1 MTLPFK
7 PHLLALLCSAGLL
20 AAAGTLYVKSR
31 EPQTVPEPPAVAQ
44 TAQAT
49 AAVQPVTTTYTPAQI
64 DQWVAPIALYPD
76 NLLSQVL
83 MASTYPSNVVQ
94 AVEWSQDNPTMKG
107 DAAVQA
113 VANQPWDP
121 SVKSLVAFPSL
132 LALMGENA
140 PWVENL
146 GNAFLAQPQAV
157 MDSVQRLRA
166 IAQQTGTLK
175 STPQQKVITATRS
188 AAPASATST
197 ATASRSSSSAVTSS
211 APAQV
216 IKIESTNPN
225 VVYVPAYNPSV
236 VYGAWPDTAYPPV
249 YLPPPPGSSLPTAS
263 SRGLA
268 IASASP
274 QPTLCSAAS
283 TGMMTIITTMTMT
296 ITITMMIITAAT
308 RTTAITSTSTSII
321 STILPGRTCRETAPA
336 GSIIRPTAAIFPIRT
351 IRLRSITIRP
361 MFPAALARPNISPP
375 IATRSVRRP

>member
-49 AAVQPVTTTYTPAQI
+49 TAAQPVTATYTPAQI

-83 MASTYPSNVVQ
+83 MAATYPSNVVQ
-94 AVEWSQDNPTMKG
+94 AVQWSQDNPAMKG

-113 VANQPWDP
+113 VASQPWDP

-146 GNAFLAQPQAV
+146 GNAFLAQPQDV

-175 STPQQKVITATRS
+175 STPQQKVITATN
-188 AAPASATST
+188 AAVPATST
-197 ATASRSSSSAVTSS
+197 TSTSRSSSAVTSS

-216 IKIESTNPN
+216 IKIESTDPN
-225 VVYVPAYNPSV
+225 VVYVPA
-236 VYGAWPDTAYPPV
+236 
-249 YLPPPPGSSLPTAS
+249 L
-263 SRGLA
+263 
-268 IASASP
+268 
-274 QPTLCSAAS
+274 
-283 TGMMTIITTMTMT
+283 
-296 ITITMMIITAAT
+296 
-308 RTTAITSTSTSII
+308 
-321 STILPGRTCRETAPA
+321 
-336 GSIIRPTAAIFPIRT
+336 
-351 IRLRSITIRP
+351 
-361 MFPAALARPNISPP
+361 
-375 IATRSVRRP
+375 

>member
-49 AAVQPVTTTYTPAQI
+49 AAAQPVATTYTSAQI

-188 AAPASATST
+188 AAPAPATST
-197 ATASRSSSSAVTSS
+197 ATASRSSSAVTSS

-249 YLPPPPGSSLPTAS
+249 YLPPPPGEQFTDSFVKGFGYSLGVATTYALFSS
-263 SRGLA
+263 
-268 IASASP
+268 IDWDDDDHHHHDDDDH
-274 QPTLCSAAS
+274 
-283 TGMMTIITTMTMT
+283 
-296 ITITMMIITAAT
+296 ITMMIITVAT

-321 STILPGRTCRETAPA
+321 STILPGRTCPETAPA
-336 GSIIRPTAAIFPIRT
+336 GSIIRPTAAIYPIRT
-351 IRLRSITIRP
+351 TRLRSITIRP
-361 MFPAALARPNISPP
+361 MFPAGLARPNISPP